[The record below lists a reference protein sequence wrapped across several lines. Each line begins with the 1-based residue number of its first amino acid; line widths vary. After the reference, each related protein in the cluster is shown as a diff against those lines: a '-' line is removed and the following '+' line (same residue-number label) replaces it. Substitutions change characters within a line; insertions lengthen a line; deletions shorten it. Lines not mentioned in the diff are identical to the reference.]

1 MAKLRMSSKT
11 HRLELVKNFLSLP
24 VIQHD
29 RLTKDLELEDM
40 FKTVGVVFNEK
51 TIQQKCP
58 KQPFGQPIGGEY
70 DCCLLSTCH
79 H

>member
-11 HRLELVKNFLSLP
+11 HWLELVKNFLSLP

-58 KQPFGQPIGGEY
+58 KTTFWTTFWTAYRWRI
-70 DCCLLSTCH
+70 
-79 H
+79 